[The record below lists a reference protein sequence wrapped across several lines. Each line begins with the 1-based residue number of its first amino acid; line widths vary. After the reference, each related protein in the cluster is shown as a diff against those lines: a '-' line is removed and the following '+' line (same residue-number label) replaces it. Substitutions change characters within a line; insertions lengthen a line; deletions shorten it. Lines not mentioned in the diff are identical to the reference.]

1 VTEDHDSPHAEPMHP
16 KGDEA
21 GVEPPYQSDPTW
33 YRLLNDPD
41 SGFAAGRGFFKMIPS
56 SPRCKMCSAPFAGPG
71 APIMRMLDRGPWE
84 KNPKICGLCFKQLEK
99 ARGGAE
105 IELSILFADVRGST
119 GLAESMGPGAFQKLL
134 ARFYREA
141 TDALVASDGLVD
153 KFVGDEV
160 VALFLPVLAGHDHAA
175 HAIDAARDLFRA
187 TGHGTQAGP
196 WIPLGAGVHTGL
208 AYVGT
213 VGDTVTDFT
222 ALGDSVNVTARLAS
236 AAAPGEILVSA
247 ASATA
252 AGLDPSLEART
263 LTLRGRTEP
272 LDVRVLHV

>member
-1 VTEDHDSPHAEPMHP
+1 MSGRPTPDIDPTASSSELDDADTDFV
-16 KGDEA
+16 
-21 GVEPPYQSDPTW
+21 SDPMW
-33 YRLLNDPD
+33 FRLLNDPD
-41 SGFAAGRGFFKMIPS
+41 SGFASGRGIFRMIPS

-71 APIMRMLDRGPWE
+71 APIMRMLDRGPWD

-105 IELSILFADVRGST
+105 IELSMLFADVRGST
-119 GLAESMGPGAFQKLL
+119 GLAETMGPGAFQKLL

-141 TDALVASDGLVD
+141 TDALVGRDGILD

-175 HAIDAARDLFRA
+175 HAIDAAKDLFRA
-187 TGHGTQAGP
+187 TGHGSQAGP

-213 VGDTVTDFT
+213 VGETVTDFT

-252 AGLDPSLEART
+252 AELDPSLESRT
-263 LTLRGRTEP
+263 LTLRGRAEQ
-272 LDVRVLHV
+272 LDVRVLRV

>member
-1 VTEDHDSPHAEPMHP
+1 MSGRPTPDIDPTASSSELDDADTDFV
-16 KGDEA
+16 
-21 GVEPPYQSDPTW
+21 SDPMW
-33 YRLLNDPD
+33 FRLLNDPD
-41 SGFAAGRGFFKMIPS
+41 SGFASGRGIFRMIPS

-71 APIMRMLDRGPWE
+71 APIMRMLDRGPWD

-105 IELSILFADVRGST
+105 IELSMLFADVRGST
-119 GLAESMGPGAFQKLL
+119 GLAETMGPGAFQKLL

-141 TDALVASDGLVD
+141 TDALVGRDGILD

-175 HAIDAARDLFRA
+175 HAIDAAKDLFRA
-187 TGHGTQAGP
+187 TGHGSQAGP

-213 VGDTVTDFT
+213 VGETVTDFT

-236 AAAPGEILVSA
+236 AAAPGEILVSS
-247 ASATA
+247 ASASA
-252 AGLDPSLEART
+252 AELDQSLELRT
-263 LTLRGRTEP
+263 LSLRGRAEP
-272 LDVRVLHV
+272 LDVRVIRV

>member
-1 VTEDHDSPHAEPMHP
+1 MHP

-105 IELSILFADVRGST
+105 IELSMLFADVRGST

-175 HAIDAARDLFRA
+175 HAIDAARDLFRPRPDHGSRSAPASTRASPMWARSA
-187 TGHGTQAGP
+187 TRSPTSP
-196 WIPLGAGVHTGL
+196 
-208 AYVGT
+208 
-213 VGDTVTDFT
+213 
-222 ALGDSVNVTARLAS
+222 R
-236 AAAPGEILVSA
+236 
-247 ASATA
+247 SATA
-252 AGLDPSLEART
+252 STSRRGWPRRPRRARSS
-263 LTLRGRTEP
+263 
-272 LDVRVLHV
+272 

>member
-1 VTEDHDSPHAEPMHP
+1 MHP

-105 IELSILFADVRGST
+105 IELSMLFADVRGST

-196 WIPLGAGVHTGL
+196 WIPLGAG
-208 AYVGT
+208 
-213 VGDTVTDFT
+213 DTVTDFT